1 MKSQSVTSDPNE
13 SNVTNTVQG
22 DLFSTEKET
31 STAEAEMGQPTSL
44 TDEADSEA
52 GKDLGNPPR
61 SIPTILTDIYTQ

>member
-13 SNVTNTVQG
+13 SNITNTVQG

-44 TDEADSEA
+44 TDEADSEQE
-52 GKDLGNPPR
+52 KILETRPDLFLP
-61 SIPTILTDIYTQ
+61 Y

>member
-31 STAEAEMGQPTSL
+31 STAEAETGQPTSL
-44 TDEADSEA
+44 TDEADSEQE
-52 GKDLGNPPR
+52 KILETRPDLFLP
-61 SIPTILTDIYTQ
+61 Y

>member
-44 TDEADSEA
+44 TDEADSEQE
-52 GKDLGNPPR
+52 KILETRPDLFLP
-61 SIPTILTDIYTQ
+61 Y

>member
-13 SNVTNTVQG
+13 SNVTNTVQD

-44 TDEADSEA
+44 TDEADSEQE
-52 GKDLGNPPR
+52 KILETRPDLFLP
-61 SIPTILTDIYTQ
+61 Y

>member
-44 TDEADSEA
+44 TDEADSEQE
-52 GKDLGNPPR
+52 K
-61 SIPTILTDIYTQ
+61 ILETRPELFLPY

>member
-1 MKSQSVTSDPNE
+1 MKTQSVTSDPNE

-44 TDEADSEA
+44 TDEADSEQE
-52 GKDLGNPPR
+52 KILETRPDLFLP
-61 SIPTILTDIYTQ
+61 Y

>member
-1 MKSQSVTSDPNE
+1 MKSQSVTSDPKE

-44 TDEADSEA
+44 TDEADSEQE
-52 GKDLGNPPR
+52 KILETRPDLFLP
-61 SIPTILTDIYTQ
+61 Y